1 MKLAIVHEWLN
12 VYGGSERLLA
22 EILGLYPQAQV
33 HALIHNKANLIGT
46 PLEARSVKTSFLQRI
61 PRVEHLYR
69 GLLPIM
75 PLAVENMNVRDYDV
89 VLSISHAVAH
99 GVKTHKDQIHISY
112 VCTPMRY
119 AWHLQDDYLQLH
131 HLDKPILG
139 SAARLTLSL
148 LRRWDK
154 FSAARAD
161 HLLAISNWTAEKIRQ
176 AWGRDS
182 HVIYPPVDV
191 KRFSPA
197 EQRDDFYIHVSRL
210 VPYKMTAEI
219 IKAFNELKLPLIV
232 IGDGP
237 EMPRLQKLAKENVKL
252 LGHQPDDVVTDLL
265 NRAKAFVYM
274 ATEDFGIAMVE
285 AQAAGCPVIA
295 YGKGGAAEIVR
306 DGETGLLFH
315 EQTGDGLVEA
325 VRRSE
330 GMKIKSKAAM
340 ENAARFSRGRFRK
353 EFLGYMEKL
362 LRGVFNAK
370 KQ

>member
-1 MKLAIVHEWLN
+1 MKLAVIYEWLN

-22 EILGLYPQAQV
+22 EILGMYPQAQV
-33 HALIHNKANLIGT
+33 HAMIHNKANLVGT
-46 PLEARSVKTSFLQRI
+46 PLEGRSVKTSFLQRI
-61 PRVEHLYR
+61 PRVEDLYR

-75 PLAVENMNVRDYDV
+75 PLAVERMDLREYDV

-99 GVKTHKDQIHISY
+99 GVKTHKNQIHISY

-119 AWHLQDDYLQLH
+119 AWHLRDDYLHLH

-148 LRRWDK
+148 LRRWDR

-161 HLLAISNWTAEKIRQ
+161 SLLAISQWTAGKIQQ

-182 HVIYPPVDV
+182 QVIYPPVDV
-191 KRFSPA
+191 ERFLPA
-197 EQRDDFYIHVSRL
+197 KQRDDFYIHVSRL

-219 IKAFNELKLPLIV
+219 IKAFNALKLPLIV

-252 LGHQPDDVVTDLL
+252 LGYQPDEAVTDLL

-306 DGETGLLFH
+306 DGETGVLFH
-315 EQTGDGLVEA
+315 EQTAEGLVDT
-325 VRRSE
+325 VRRFE
-330 GMKIKSKAAM
+330 GVELNSKAAR
-340 ENAARFSRGRFRK
+340 ENAARFSRGRFRE
-353 EFLGYMEKL
+353 EFSTYFEEIASS
-362 LRGVFNAK
+362 LRSS
-370 KQ
+370 Q